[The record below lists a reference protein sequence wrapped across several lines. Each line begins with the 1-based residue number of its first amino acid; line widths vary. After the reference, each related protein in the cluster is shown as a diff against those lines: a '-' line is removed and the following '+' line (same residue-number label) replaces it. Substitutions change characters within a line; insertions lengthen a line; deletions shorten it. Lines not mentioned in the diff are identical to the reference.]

1 MTGRPTPRAPS
12 PGRRAAPSATL
23 PADAA
28 DDIPGETLSDLLRA
42 AAARRGGHEAL
53 VVPAFAHGGEAVRLT
68 FSQLDARADE
78 LARALLALGIERGEH
93 VALWAGNVPDW
104 VPLMF
109 ALARIGAVLVT
120 VNTALRR
127 EEVAYLLRQS
137 GAAAVLH
144 TTRTGTNESSVAL
157 DGLFGDGDPA
167 VARVRHRVWLPSAPD
182 DVAPLGVMPG
192 GARCALPALA
202 GLAERGRAV
211 EPAALAARE
220 AACAPGDVVN
230 IQYTSGT
237 TGFPKGVMLSHAN
250 VLMSGRSL
258 SALLRTTCADR
269 LAMIVPLFHC
279 FGCVVC
285 VLGAYVR
292 GAALLSIPQFEP
304 GAALALLEEE
314 RATIVHGVPTM
325 FSAMLNHPDL
335 PRRNIRTL
343 RTGLMAG
350 APCPVPLME
359 AVEEKLRCKGI
370 TVTYGL
376 TEASPGVSGSG
387 PDAAR
392 EVRCGTIGAPLPG
405 VETRV
410 VDPATEQ
417 ELPDGQPGELW
428 VRGRNVM
435 VGYHDEPAATA
446 RAVTPAGWLRTG
458 DLCLRGA
465 DGHLR
470 IVGRL
475 KDIIIRGGENIAP
488 AEIEAVLR
496 EHPDVADAAVV
507 GVADEH
513 FGEVVAAALL
523 LRRGARLDPAGCAR
537 LLDGRLAAF
546 KVPELWKAFDQ
557 FPLTGSGKV
566 QKFKLRE
573 MFGDAVRTGAPDG
586 QG

>member
-1 MTGRPTPRAPS
+1 MVPVNNSYSEREIIYVLSDSETEYAVVDESCLAAVENVRKRGELELDPGKIVVSGDAHGSYPS
-12 PGRRAAPSATL
+12 L
-23 PADAA
+23 
-28 DDIPGETLSDLLRA
+28 ETLMRCRPSSAFVDETVGHNDLL
-42 AAARRGGHEAL
+42 
-53 VVPAFAHGGEAVRLT
+53 
-68 FSQLDARADE
+68 
-78 LARALLALGIERGEH
+78 
-93 VALWAGNVPDW
+93 
-104 VPLMF
+104 
-109 ALARIGAVLVT
+109 
-120 VNTALRR
+120 
-127 EEVAYLLRQS
+127 
-137 GAAAVLH
+137 
-144 TTRTGTNESSVAL
+144 
-157 DGLFGDGDPA
+157 
-167 VARVRHRVWLPSAPD
+167 
-182 DVAPLGVMPG
+182 
-192 GARCALPALA
+192 
-202 GLAERGRAV
+202 
-211 EPAALAARE
+211 
-220 AACAPGDVVN
+220 N

-237 TGFPKGVMLSHAN
+237 TGSPKGVMLSHAN
-250 VLMSGRSL
+250 VLHSGRAL
-258 SALLRTTCADR
+258 SALLRTSPADR

-292 GAALLSIPQFEP
+292 GATLLSIPQFEP

-335 PRRNIRTL
+335 PRRNITTL

-376 TEASPGVSGSG
+376 TEASPGVSGSP
-387 PDAAR
+387 PDAPR
-392 EVRCGTIGAPLPG
+392 DVRCGTIGAPLPG

-410 VDPATEQ
+410 VDPATQQ
-417 ELPDGQPGELW
+417 ELPDGQAGELW
-428 VRGRNVM
+428 VRGGNVM

-488 AEIEAVLR
+488 AEIENVLR

-513 FGEVVAAALL
+513 FGEIIGAAIV
-523 LRRGARLDPAGCAR
+523 LRRGARLDPAGYAR
-537 LLDGRLAAF
+537 HLDGRLAAF
-546 KVPELWKAFDQ
+546 KVPTLWKAFEQ
-557 FPLTGSGKV
+557 LPLTGSGKV
-566 QKFKLRE
+566 QKFRLRE
-573 MFGDAVRTGAPDG
+573 MFGDAIRADG
-586 QG
+586 SPGGPP